1 MVNFLSPVCWINLLF
16 SLLGCDF
23 SFIIYF
29 LFLSILDEGWFHD
42 YSLLQ
47 RHSKCLS
54 AMRWGRGQNVNQ
66 HTASF
71 NEKVLRHG
79 QSNSNVCWGA
89 ELMHMLNISSLSCP
103 RLWENF
109 PDQPLVCGPLW
120 VALVHLILLTS
131 VLVLVQASQICCNFS
146 CFTTW
151 HPCNPVLPVNLRE
164 GKTHWGLRIEWQ
176 KRRIPGALLALVPW
190 DSCASEEPTPFLT
203 DVSFGRSRKEL
214 PAYSSEGILLSLIFK
229 YKTEVAGGR

>member
-16 SLLGCDF
+16 SLLDCDF

-109 PDQPLVCGPLW
+109 PDQPLVCGPLRA
-120 VALVHLILLTS
+120 ALVYLILLTS

-146 CFTTW
+146 YVSLPGTVVTLCCQSIWGKGRPIGVWESSGKKDVFLGPRW
-151 HPCNPVLPVNLRE
+151 LLCPGIPVLLKNLL
-164 GKTHWGLRIEWQ
+164 H
-176 KRRIPGALLALVPW
+176 
-190 DSCASEEPTPFLT
+190 S
-203 DVSFGRSRKEL
+203 
-214 PAYSSEGILLSLIFK
+214 
-229 YKTEVAGGR
+229 